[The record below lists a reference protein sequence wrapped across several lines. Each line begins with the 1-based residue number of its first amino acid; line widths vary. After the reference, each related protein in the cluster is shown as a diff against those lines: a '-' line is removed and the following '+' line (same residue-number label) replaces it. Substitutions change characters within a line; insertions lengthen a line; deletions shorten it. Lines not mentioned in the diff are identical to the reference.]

1 MVTIMCSHGYHNV
14 VIMVTITLSPRLP
27 NSCVHEAHN
36 YVIHASIPPLSD
48 KGHEA
53 CALLLLDR
61 NGSTTVNKQNKENKT
76 PLHIAART
84 GLHPV
89 VQELIRQGADCSLV
103 DNEGQ
108 CVCVCVCV
116 CLCVC
121 ACVIV
126 TKQSMEPILPLPPPP
141 TQVTRLPSA
150 VPLTP
155 MWPSVSSAY
164 YRQC

>member
-1 MVTIMCSHGYHNV
+1 MCSHGYHNV

-116 CLCVC
+116 CVPVCVC
-121 ACVIV
+121 LCHCHKAIHG
-126 TKQSMEPILPLPPPP
+126 TYLAPPPP
-141 TQVTRLPSA
+141 PPLHRLHGC
-150 VPLTP
+150 PLLCP
-155 MWPSVSSAY
+155 
-164 YRQC
+164 